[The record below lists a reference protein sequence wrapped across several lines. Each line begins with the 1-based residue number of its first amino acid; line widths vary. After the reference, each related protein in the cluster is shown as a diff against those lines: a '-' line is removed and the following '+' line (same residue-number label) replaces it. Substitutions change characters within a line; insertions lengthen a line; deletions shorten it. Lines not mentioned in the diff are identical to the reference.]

1 MTSTTNDSTFALPSH
16 AQSWARKELWSFFEL
31 QVICC
36 HLVPHLPE
44 TLDLT
49 DGEVYENELLESRQ
63 SIEPGI
69 IAKTLKYA
77 PQPGSEKGAFSDV
90 RSCYFRPIDVAN
102 WAGNSHIDFP
112 VPLIEEILAS
122 RSVGQEEETLLSKS
136 CVWSNLEK
144 LATEAIREY
153 PAWSQTQKRIAKT
166 GNLQQWLTKTL
177 GADTRQAVI
186 IGNVLTELFSI
197 R

>member
-1 MTSTTNDSTFALPSH
+1 MTSTTNDSSFASPRH
-16 AQSWARKELWSFFEL
+16 AQFWARKELWSFFEL

-44 TLDLT
+44 TIDLT
-49 DGEVYENELLESRQ
+49 DGESYNDELLEARQ
-63 SIEPGI
+63 TIERGI
-69 IAKTLKYA
+69 YAKTLKYV
-77 PQPGSEKGAFSDV
+77 PQPGSEEGAFSDV
-90 RSCYFRPIDVAN
+90 RSCYFRPADVAH

-112 VPLIEEILAS
+112 FPLIDEILAS

-144 LATEAIREY
+144 LTMEAIREY
-153 PAWSQTQKRIAKT
+153 PAWSQTQTRIAKT

-186 IGNVLTELFSI
+186 IGNVLTELFHI
-197 R
+197 P